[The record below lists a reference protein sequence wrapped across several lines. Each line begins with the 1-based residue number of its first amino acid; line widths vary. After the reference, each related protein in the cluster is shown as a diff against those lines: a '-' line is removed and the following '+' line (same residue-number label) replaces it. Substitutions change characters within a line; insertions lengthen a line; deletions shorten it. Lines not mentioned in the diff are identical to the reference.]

1 MNYSPPIDNAAL
13 EDRLT
18 GGLLTRRV
26 VAWVLDAMFIAAI
39 GTVIWLF
46 LAAFTVLTL
55 GFGAPLFALLALLP
69 PFYGFLSLLTPMQ
82 ASPGMAL
89 MGLIVVRDAD
99 LGSPTVLQA
108 VVYIAAYWITMAAGV
123 IWTAVAVIT
132 TRHRTFHD
140 MISGLVV
147 VRRTA
152 LRAHL
157 TSAPSGWNM
166 PGGMTGGRPYA

>member
-1 MNYSPPIDNAAL
+1 M
-13 EDRLT
+13 
-18 GGLLTRRV
+18 RRV
-26 VAWVLDAMFIAAI
+26 FAWILDAMFITAI

-46 LAAFTVLTL
+46 LAAFTVLTF
-55 GFGAPLFALLALLP
+55 GIGAPLFALLALLP

-82 ASPGMAL
+82 ASPGQAL
-89 MGLIVVRDAD
+89 LGLIVVRDAD
-99 LGSPTVLQA
+99 WGSPTVLQA

-123 IWTAVAVIT
+123 IWTAVALIT

-147 VRRTA
+147 VRRSV

-157 TSAPSGWNM
+157 TAAPPGWNM
-166 PGGMTGGRPYA
+166 PGGMTGGRPYV